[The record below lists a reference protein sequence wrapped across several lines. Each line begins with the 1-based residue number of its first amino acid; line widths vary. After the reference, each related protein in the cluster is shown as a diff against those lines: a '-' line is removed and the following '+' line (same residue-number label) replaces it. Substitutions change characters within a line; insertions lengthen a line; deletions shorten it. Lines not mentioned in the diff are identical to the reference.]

1 MHLSFKRLLNYFI
14 ILNLLFINSV
24 LGLENRI
31 LFKVNNEI
39 ITTIDILNES
49 NYLKALNKN
58 AQTLDEKTLIEISK
72 NSIIRE
78 IIKKDTVDVELI
90 NTDIEED
97 LLNNALKNIYQN
109 LNLNSND
116 EFAKFLN
123 NYDLNLD
130 YIKNKISIEI
140 LWNRLI
146 VSKFRS
152 KIFIDQNNVEQQ
164 LKEIQTAGTKQLS
177 LSEIY
182 FTSNNLEELNKKFNQ
197 IKNDIENSGFDKAAL
212 IHSKSNSASQNG
224 DIGWINENSLNPNIK
239 SILMDIKIGE
249 LTQPITVPGGYLV
262 LKLKEQRIVENKI
275 DLNKER
281 ENLIRSLTNQQF
293 NQFSNI
299 YYKRIEKDSIIDEL

>member
-1 MHLSFKRLLNYFI
+1 MKKLLNYFI

-58 AQTLDEKTLIEISK
+58 AQSLDEKTLIEISK

-97 LLNNALKNIYQN
+97 LLNNALRNIYQN

-182 FTSNNLEELNKKFNQ
+182 FTANNLEELNNKFNQ
-197 IKNDIENSGFDKAAL
+197 IKNDIENSSFDKAAL

-224 DIGWINENSLNPNIK
+224 DIGWINENSLNPNIR

-249 LTQPITVPGGYLV
+249 FTQPITVPGGYLV

-275 DLNKER
+275 DIDKER

>member
-1 MHLSFKRLLNYFI
+1 MKKLLNYFI

-58 AQTLDEKTLIEISK
+58 ALSLDEKTLIEISK

-78 IIKKDTVDVELI
+78 IIKKDTVDVELT

-109 LNLNSND
+109 LDLNSND

-249 LTQPITVPGGYLV
+249 FTKPITVPGGYLV

-275 DLNKER
+275 DLDKER

>member
-1 MHLSFKRLLNYFI
+1 MKKLLNYFI

-58 AQTLDEKTLIEISK
+58 AQSLDEKTLIEISK

-78 IIKKDTVDVELI
+78 IIKKDTVNVELI

-97 LLNNALKNIYQN
+97 LLNNALRNIYQN

-249 LTQPITVPGGYLV
+249 FTKPITVPGGYLV

>member
-1 MHLSFKRLLNYFI
+1 MKKLLNYFI

-58 AQTLDEKTLIEISK
+58 AQSLDEKTLIEISK

-164 LKEIQTAGTKQLS
+164 LKEIQEAGTKQLS

-249 LTQPITVPGGYLV
+249 FTKPITVPGGYLV

>member
-1 MHLSFKRLLNYFI
+1 MKKLLNYFI

-97 LLNNALKNIYQN
+97 LLNNALRNIYQN

-182 FTSNNLEELNKKFNQ
+182 FSSNNLEELNKKFNQ

-249 LTQPITVPGGYLV
+249 FTKPITVPGGYLV

>member
-1 MHLSFKRLLNYFI
+1 MKKLLNYFI

-58 AQTLDEKTLIEISK
+58 AQSLDEKTLIEISK

-197 IKNDIENSGFDKAAL
+197 IKNDIENNGFDKAVL

-224 DIGWINENSLNPNIK
+224 DIGWINENSLNSNIK

-249 LTQPITVPGGYLV
+249 FTQPITVPGGYLV

>member
-1 MHLSFKRLLNYFI
+1 MKKLLNYFI

-58 AQTLDEKTLIEISK
+58 AQSLDEKTLIEISK

-90 NTDIEED
+90 NTNIEED

-249 LTQPITVPGGYLV
+249 FTKPITVPGGYLV

>member
-1 MHLSFKRLLNYFI
+1 MKKLLNYFI

-58 AQTLDEKTLIEISK
+58 AQSLDEKTLIEISK

-97 LLNNALKNIYQN
+97 LLNNALKNIYRN

-249 LTQPITVPGGYLV
+249 FTQPITVPGGYLV

-281 ENLIRSLTNQQF
+281 ENLIRNLTNQQF

>member
-1 MHLSFKRLLNYFI
+1 MKKLLNYFI

-58 AQTLDEKTLIEISK
+58 AQSLDEKTLIEISK

-97 LLNNALKNIYQN
+97 SLNNALNNIYQN

-249 LTQPITVPGGYLV
+249 FTKPITVPGGYLV

-275 DLNKER
+275 DLNEER

-299 YYKRIEKDSIIDEL
+299 YYKGIEKDSIIDEL

>member
-1 MHLSFKRLLNYFI
+1 MKKLLNYFI

-58 AQTLDEKTLIEISK
+58 ALSLDEKTLIEISK

-224 DIGWINENSLNPNIK
+224 DIGWINENSLNSNIK

-249 LTQPITVPGGYLV
+249 FTQPITVPGGYLV

>member
-1 MHLSFKRLLNYFI
+1 MKKLLNYFI

-58 AQTLDEKTLIEISK
+58 AQSLDEKTLIEISK

-78 IIKKDTVDVELI
+78 IIKKDTVDVELT

-152 KIFIDQNNVEQQ
+152 KIFIDQNNVEKQ

-182 FTSNNLEELNKKFNQ
+182 FTANNLEELNNKFNQ
-197 IKNDIENSGFDKAAL
+197 IKNDIENSSFDKAAL

-249 LTQPITVPGGYLV
+249 FTQPITVPGGYLV

-275 DLNKER
+275 DIDKER

>member
-1 MHLSFKRLLNYFI
+1 MKKLLNYFI

-58 AQTLDEKTLIEISK
+58 AQSLDEKTLIEISK

-90 NTDIEED
+90 NTDIEDD

-249 LTQPITVPGGYLV
+249 FTQPITVPGGYLV

>member
-1 MHLSFKRLLNYFI
+1 MKKLLNYFI

-182 FTSNNLEELNKKFNQ
+182 FSSNNLEELNKKFNQ

-249 LTQPITVPGGYLV
+249 FTKPITVPGGYLV

>member
-1 MHLSFKRLLNYFI
+1 MKKLLNYFI

-58 AQTLDEKTLIEISK
+58 AQSLDEKTLIEISK

-78 IIKKDTVDVELI
+78 IIKKDTVNVELI

-97 LLNNALKNIYQN
+97 LLNNALRNIYQN

-146 VSKFRS
+146 VLKFRS

-182 FTSNNLEELNKKFNQ
+182 FTANNLEELNKKFNQ

-249 LTQPITVPGGYLV
+249 FTQPITVPGGYLV

>member
-1 MHLSFKRLLNYFI
+1 MKKLLNYFI

-182 FTSNNLEELNKKFNQ
+182 FTANNLEELNNKFNQ
-197 IKNDIENSGFDKAAL
+197 IKNDIENSSFDKAAL

-224 DIGWINENSLNPNIK
+224 DIGWINENSLNPNIR

-249 LTQPITVPGGYLV
+249 FTQPITVPGGYLV

-275 DLNKER
+275 DIDKER

>member
-1 MHLSFKRLLNYFI
+1 MKKLLNYFI

-58 AQTLDEKTLIEISK
+58 AQSLDEKTLIEISK

-78 IIKKDTVDVELI
+78 IIKKDTVNVELI

-97 LLNNALKNIYQN
+97 LLNNALRNIYQN

-164 LKEIQTAGTKQLS
+164 LKEIQIAGTKQLS

-182 FTSNNLEELNKKFNQ
+182 FTANNLEELNKKFNQ
-197 IKNDIENSGFDKAAL
+197 IKNEIENSGFEKAAL

-249 LTQPITVPGGYLV
+249 FTQPITVPGGYLV

>member
-1 MHLSFKRLLNYFI
+1 MKKLLNYFI

-58 AQTLDEKTLIEISK
+58 AQSLDEKTLIEISK

-78 IIKKDTVDVELI
+78 IIKKDTVDVELT

-249 LTQPITVPGGYLV
+249 FTKPITVPGGYLV

>member
-1 MHLSFKRLLNYFI
+1 MKKLLNYFI

-58 AQTLDEKTLIEISK
+58 AQSLDEKTLIEISK

-116 EFAKFLN
+116 EFAEFLN

-249 LTQPITVPGGYLV
+249 FTQPITVPGGYLV

>member
-1 MHLSFKRLLNYFI
+1 MKKLLNYFI
-14 ILNLLFINSV
+14 IFNLLFINSV
-24 LGLENRI
+24 FGLENRI

-58 AQTLDEKTLIEISK
+58 AQSLDEKTLIEISK

-78 IIKKDTVDVELI
+78 IIKKDTVNVELI

-97 LLNNALKNIYQN
+97 LLNNALRNIYQN

-197 IKNDIENSGFDKAAL
+197 IKNDIENNGFDKAAL

-249 LTQPITVPGGYLV
+249 FTQPITVPGGYLV

>member
-1 MHLSFKRLLNYFI
+1 MKKLLNYFI

-58 AQTLDEKTLIEISK
+58 AQSLDEKTLIEISK

-249 LTQPITVPGGYLV
+249 FTKPITVPGGYLV

>member
-1 MHLSFKRLLNYFI
+1 MKKLLNYFI

-58 AQTLDEKTLIEISK
+58 AQSLDEKTLIEISK

-249 LTQPITVPGGYLV
+249 FTQPITVPGGYLV

-281 ENLIRSLTNQQF
+281 ENLIKGLTNQQF

>member
-1 MHLSFKRLLNYFI
+1 MKKLINYFI
-14 ILNLLFINSV
+14 IFNLLFTNNV

-39 ITTIDILNES
+39 ITTIDIFNES

-58 AQTLDEKTLIEISK
+58 AQSLDEKTLIEISK

-78 IIKKDTVDVELI
+78 IIKKDTVNVELI
-90 NTDIEED
+90 NTDIEEG
-97 LLNNALKNIYQN
+97 LLNNALRNIYQS

-123 NYDLNLD
+123 DYDLNLD
-130 YIKNKISIEI
+130 YVKNKISIEI

-182 FTSNNLEELNKKFNQ
+182 FTANNLEELNKKFNQ

-224 DIGWINENSLNPNIK
+224 EIGWINENSLNPNIK
-239 SILMDIKIGE
+239 SILTDIKIGE
-249 LTQPITVPGGYLV
+249 FTQPITVPGGYLV
-262 LKLKEQRIVENKI
+262 LKLEEQRIVENKI
-275 DLNKER
+275 DLDKER

>member
-1 MHLSFKRLLNYFI
+1 MKKLLNYFI

-58 AQTLDEKTLIEISK
+58 AQSLDEKTLIEISK

-164 LKEIQTAGTKQLS
+164 LKEIQTTGTKQLS

-249 LTQPITVPGGYLV
+249 FTQPITVPGGYLV

>member
-1 MHLSFKRLLNYFI
+1 MKKLLNYFI

-58 AQTLDEKTLIEISK
+58 AQSLDEKTLIEISK

-182 FTSNNLEELNKKFNQ
+182 FTANNLEELNNKFNQ
-197 IKNDIENSGFDKAAL
+197 IKNDIENSSFDKAAL

-224 DIGWINENSLNPNIK
+224 DIGWINENSLNPNIR

-249 LTQPITVPGGYLV
+249 FTQPITVPGGYLV

-275 DLNKER
+275 DIDKER

>member
-1 MHLSFKRLLNYFI
+1 MKKLLNYFI
-14 ILNLLFINSV
+14 ILNLLFITSV

-58 AQTLDEKTLIEISK
+58 AQSLDEKTLIEISK

-78 IIKKDTVDVELI
+78 IIKKDTVNVELI
-90 NTDIEED
+90 NKDIEED
-97 LLNNALKNIYQN
+97 LLNNALRNIYQN

-182 FTSNNLEELNKKFNQ
+182 FTANNLEELNNKFNQ
-197 IKNDIENSGFDKAAL
+197 IKNDIENSSFDKAAL

-249 LTQPITVPGGYLV
+249 FTQPITVPGGYLV

>member
-1 MHLSFKRLLNYFI
+1 MKKLLNYFI

-58 AQTLDEKTLIEISK
+58 AQSLDEKTLIEISK

-78 IIKKDTVDVELI
+78 IIKKDTIDVELI

-130 YIKNKISIEI
+130 YIKKKISIEI

-182 FTSNNLEELNKKFNQ
+182 FTANNLEELNNKFNQ
-197 IKNDIENSGFDKAAL
+197 IKNDIENSSFDKAAL

-249 LTQPITVPGGYLV
+249 FTKPITVPGGYLV

>member
-1 MHLSFKRLLNYFI
+1 MKKLLNYFI

-58 AQTLDEKTLIEISK
+58 AQSLDEKTLIEISK

-78 IIKKDTVDVELI
+78 IIKKDTVNVELI
-90 NTDIEED
+90 NRDIEED
-97 LLNNALKNIYQN
+97 LLNNALRNIYQN

-197 IKNDIENSGFDKAAL
+197 IKNEIENSGFEKAAL

-249 LTQPITVPGGYLV
+249 FTQPITVPGGYLV

>member
-1 MHLSFKRLLNYFI
+1 MKKLLNYFI

-249 LTQPITVPGGYLV
+249 FTQPITVPGGYLV

-275 DLNKER
+275 DLSKER

>member
-1 MHLSFKRLLNYFI
+1 MKKSLNYFI

-58 AQTLDEKTLIEISK
+58 ALSLDEKTLIEISK

-146 VSKFRS
+146 VLKFRS

-249 LTQPITVPGGYLV
+249 FTQPITVPGGYLV

>member
-1 MHLSFKRLLNYFI
+1 MNKLLNYFI

-58 AQTLDEKTLIEISK
+58 AQSLDEKTLIEISK

-109 LNLNSND
+109 LDLNSND

-224 DIGWINENSLNPNIK
+224 DIGWINQNSLNPNIK

-249 LTQPITVPGGYLV
+249 FTKPITVPGGYLV

>member
-1 MHLSFKRLLNYFI
+1 MKKLLNYFI

-58 AQTLDEKTLIEISK
+58 AQSLDEKTLIEISK

-97 LLNNALKNIYQN
+97 LLNNALRNIYQN

-182 FTSNNLEELNKKFNQ
+182 FTANNLEELNKKFNQ

-249 LTQPITVPGGYLV
+249 FTQPITVPGGYLV

-281 ENLIRSLTNQQF
+281 ENLIISLTNQQF

>member
-1 MHLSFKRLLNYFI
+1 MKKLLNYFI

-249 LTQPITVPGGYLV
+249 FTKPITVPGGYLV

>member
-1 MHLSFKRLLNYFI
+1 MNKLLNYFI

-58 AQTLDEKTLIEISK
+58 AQSLDEKTLIEISK

-109 LNLNSND
+109 LDLNSND

-249 LTQPITVPGGYLV
+249 FTKPITVPGGYLV

>member
-1 MHLSFKRLLNYFI
+1 MKKLLNYFI

-58 AQTLDEKTLIEISK
+58 AQSLDEKTLIEISK

-78 IIKKDTVDVELI
+78 IIKKDTVNVELI

-97 LLNNALKNIYQN
+97 LLNNALRNIYQN

-182 FTSNNLEELNKKFNQ
+182 FTANNLEELNNKFNQ
-197 IKNDIENSGFDKAAL
+197 IKNDIENSSFDKAAL

-249 LTQPITVPGGYLV
+249 FTQPITVPGGYLV

-275 DLNKER
+275 DLDKER